1 MVGVVSNTSHT
12 QPGLSGMGSV
22 ESSGVLNSVA
32 QPSALQQLYYTLQHG
47 LLTSP
52 RHAHVEGCLGPGL
65 VQAGEQLPGAA
76 PLELREPALLGRG
89 RGRAVTR
96 LLPDTCTPSSVI
108 TIIIIIT
115 VSISPYPPSTL

>member
-32 QPSALQQLYYTLQHG
+32 QPSAHSSYTTLYTAAG
-47 LLTSP
+47 LTGP
-52 RHAHVEGCLGPGL
+52 RHPHVEGGLGPGL
-65 VQAGEQLPGAA
+65 VQAGEQLPGPA
-76 PLELREPALLGRG
+76 PLELREPTLLGRG

-96 LLPDTCTPSSVI
+96 LLPDACTPSS
-108 TIIIIIT
+108 
-115 VSISPYPPSTL
+115 SSR